1 MPSDYGYINA
11 RVRGLKAKLLGD
23 DFYADALNAS
33 GFDAFMSS
41 LGQSPYSSEVEE
53 AQSQH
58 SGLRVVDT
66 ALARN
71 FRNITRTILNF
82 SDGAPER
89 LIATFLLRYDL
100 QNLKAIARA
109 KHSGREA
116 EDVKSVLIPAGELK
130 PAVLNNIAEA
140 ADLPAAAQALA
151 ITGHPLSKAF
161 TKAVGQYSSDGDLF
175 EFELALDR
183 AYYAALFEALDE
195 NPHSDMLT
203 RHIQR
208 EVDAANIRT
217 ASKMQSAV
225 GDADADKLY
234 LSGGK
239 EVSRT
244 MFDTLLSGDMQPLSN
259 TSFSEVAETDN
270 LSEAEE
276 VIRSSLDKSAR
287 KLYLSNPLGIGVVL
301 YYLRLKEQE
310 TSRLR
315 LVARGKYYNVPREA
329 LERELGK
336 EVGRG

>member
-41 LGQSPYSSEVEE
+41 LGQSPYTREVEE

-71 FRNITRTILNF
+71 FRHITRSILNF

-89 LIATFLLRYDL
+89 LITTFLLRYDL

-109 KHSGREA
+109 KHAGRDA
-116 EDVKSVLIPAGELK
+116 EDVQAALIPAGELK
-130 PAVLNNIAEA
+130 PAVLENIASA
-140 ADLPAAAQALA
+140 ADLPGAAQALA

-161 TKAVGQYSSDGDLF
+161 TRAVGAYSSDGDLF
-175 EFELALDR
+175 ELELSLDR
-183 AYYAALFEALDE
+183 AYYAALFDALDE
-195 NPHSDMLT
+195 NPHSDGL
-203 RHIQR
+203 RRYVQR

-217 ASKMQSAV
+217 ALKMQSAEAE
-225 GDADADKLY
+225 ADADKLY

-239 EVSRT
+239 EVSRSA
-244 MFDTLLSGDMQPLSN
+244 FDTLLSGDKQPLSD

-276 VIRSSLDKSAR
+276 VIRNSLDKSAR
-287 KLYLSNPLGIGVVL
+287 KLYSSDPLGIGVVL

-310 TSRLR
+310 TAKLR

-329 LERELGK
+329 LERELGR
-336 EVGRG
+336 EARR